1 MKNEDAI
8 RELIRFGAADR
19 NYNASDRIYKVQ
31 QYMNHKKTPFDLHG
45 IRVTNLNG
53 DNVGIVWEN
62 DSKPNKALTK
72 EYILETIDARL
83 GIIASDAVPM
93 LFTALALRGIDVK
106 PLSYLPGL
114 DTIIVKIPK
123 DVYDSIE
130 EAEEHIAVIPTKHF
144 HKIYLTYGSKLPTTK
159 INGYNVQTKK
169 SVINMLNDIY
179 GELGFDWLGGEVD
192 EIEETSEE

>member
-62 DSKPNKALTK
+62 DARPNKALTK
-72 EYILETIDARL
+72 KYILETIDARL

-130 EAEEHIAVIPTKHF
+130 EPEEHIAVIPTKHF
-144 HKIYLTYGSKLPTTK
+144 HRIYLTYGSKLPTTK
-159 INGYNVQTKK
+159 VDGYNIQTKK
-169 SVINMLNDIY
+169 SVINILKDIY
-179 GELGFDWLGGEVD
+179 TQLKFK
-192 EIEETSEE
+192 